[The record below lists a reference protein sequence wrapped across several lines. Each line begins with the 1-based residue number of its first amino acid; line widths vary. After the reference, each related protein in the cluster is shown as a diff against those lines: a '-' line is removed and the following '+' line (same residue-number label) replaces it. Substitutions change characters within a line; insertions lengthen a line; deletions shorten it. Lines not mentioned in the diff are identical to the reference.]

1 MEMHISLCA
10 ISCFCPVQLFAFPWT
25 VALQGSSVHGIL
37 QARILECVVVPSSRA
52 SSQPRDSTCISGGF
66 LTVGAPQEAHATLN
80 TDLFCLQKIP
90 RIRTSGSYDSPI
102 FNIWRNLHIVFC
114 SGCTNLHSHQHH
126 TKIPLFFFFSHASQ
140 KLLFVVFLIRAFLT
154 DSFQT
159 GSFPGGLVGKKSDCN
174 AGYPD
179 LIAGLGRSLGKRM
192 AIHSGILAWRIP
204 WTEVP
209 GRLQSMGS
217 QSLTTEGLTHR
228 HTDTHR
234 YTHTHT
240 HTPPNRQEMVFH
252 CGYIL
257 MIHNV
262 EHLFLYLL
270 TICISSLE
278 NCSH

>member
-10 ISCFCPVQLFAFPWT
+10 ISCFCPVRLFASPWT
-25 VALQGSSVHGIL
+25 VALQGSSVRGIL

-66 LTVGAPQEAHATLN
+66 LIISAPQEAHATLN

-126 TKIPLFFFFSHASQ
+126 THKDAFFFSHASQ
-140 KLLFVVFLIRAFLT
+140 QLLFAVFLIRAFLT
-154 DSFQT
+154 NSFLT

-179 LIAGLGRSLGKRM
+179 LIPGLGRSLGKRM

-204 WTEVP
+204 WTEVQ
-209 GRLQSMGS
+209 GRLQSTGS
-217 QSLTTEGLTHR
+217 QSLTTEGLTQTHG
-228 HTDTHR
+228 HTQI
-234 YTHTHT
+234 HTHT
-240 HTPPNRQEMVFH
+240 HTP
-252 CGYIL
+252 
-257 MIHNV
+257 
-262 EHLFLYLL
+262 
-270 TICISSLE
+270 
-278 NCSH
+278 